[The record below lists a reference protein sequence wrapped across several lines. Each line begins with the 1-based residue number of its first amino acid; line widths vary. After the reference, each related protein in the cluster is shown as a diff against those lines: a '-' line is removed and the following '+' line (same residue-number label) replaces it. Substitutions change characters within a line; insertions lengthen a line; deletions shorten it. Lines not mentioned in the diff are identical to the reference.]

1 MQTVNGRSG
10 TRVISEKWLRAS
22 LCRLCVPLLGFILVK
37 FEGFILGVVAHP
49 VVDEDEGSHRFDD
62 GDGARYDAWIVP
74 AAADEFGF
82 LAMDGDCF
90 LLLQDGRGGFEGDAK
105 EEFLAVGYAAL
116 DSAGIVG
123 LCADGSVS
131 VFEEIVVFGAGEI
144 GPGKSAPDF
153 ESPWWRGGRAW
164 LWPDRLRGGRKPVL
178 PVRWE
183 DCARDNECF
192 HRLNCRFSSLL

>member
-1 MQTVNGRSG
+1 M
-10 TRVISEKWLRAS
+10 
-22 LCRLCVPLLGFILVK
+22 
-37 FEGFILGVVAHP
+37 VAHP
-49 VVDEDEGSHRFDD
+49 VVDKNEGSHRFDD
-62 GDGARYDAWIVP
+62 GDGARDDAWIVT

-116 DSAGIVG
+116 DAAGIVG
-123 LCADGSVS
+123 LCADGTVS
-131 VFEEIVVFGAGEI
+131 VFEGIVVFGAGEI

-153 ESPWWRGGRAW
+153 ETLGGGEREHGFG
-164 LWPDRLRGGRKPVL
+164 PDLLRGGRIPVL

-183 DCARDNECF
+183 DCARDNV
-192 HRLNCRFSSLL
+192 